1 MAADET
7 KRTPQGA
14 KPSGLGENYAGAR
27 AAAL

>member
-1 MAADET
+1 MVADET

-14 KPSGLGENYAGAR
+14 KPSGLGENYGGAG